1 MLQADIAS
9 SLVVIRP
16 SPRRFKGDSLKSATG
31 LTTSARALQGR
42 HLLKYSCPALT
53 YISQANNMKQKDILK
68 THGVSWSLFWLGF
81 EKQSQEGII
90 IYCYNSYS
98 IFVYNDENFTEI

>member
-53 YISQANNMKQKDILK
+53 YISQANNMKQKDIL
-68 THGVSWSLFWLGF
+68 THDMESAGHFSGYVL
-81 EKQSQEGII
+81 K
-90 IYCYNSYS
+90 NSHRKES
-98 IFVYNDENFTEI
+98 